1 MTIKPCVLLRK
12 EIFVLV
18 KNKRLLLHYN
28 TTLATIL
35 LLPLVW
41 VSGEFK
47 FLSDPEVARFLFDN
61 WFWFIMTITAAAGF
75 LINIA
80 IFLQIKVTTPLTN
93 TISGTAKACVQTLLG
108 WLIFRNT
115 ISSMNGLGILLSLFG
130 SGLYGWVRYKEMS
143 K

>member
-1 MTIKPCVLLRK
+1 VCSYEKK
-12 EIFVLV
+12 IFVLV